1 MYMRIAIRKPVTSV
15 FSMDR
20 FRCFVLQGFGVV
32 SFIPIPDQV
41 AEVEATIPCGYTVIG
56 RYRPMRQHAGMM
68 PAEQELQD
76 TRFWMMTAELSI
88 SD

>member
-1 MYMRIAIRKPVTSV
+1 MATVADTIRKPVTSV

-20 FRCFVLQGFGVV
+20 FRCFVLQGFSIV

-41 AEVEATIPCGYTVIG
+41 AEVEATIPCGYNVIG

-68 PAEQELQD
+68 PAEQD

>member
-1 MYMRIAIRKPVTSV
+1 
-15 FSMDR
+15 
-20 FRCFVLQGFGVV
+20 V

-68 PAEQELQD
+68 PAEQD